1 MLRYDQEQGAMLVLD
16 WQHYPYDTA
25 YITCSDLDA
34 LVSATAP
41 MAAPGKTPLTFAAS
55 YGLVLT
61 ARQYREWPTDAQ
73 RAALI
78 QTAERLRELY
88 PAAPCIYLV
97 IDEALRAADTA
108 LVQGQPAE
116 LALATFLETRMRQ
129 NDAVAEA
136 CGRHAASL
144 LSENTCILTHG
155 FGGAAFNWMLHV
167 AHAEQGKYVHVYV
180 TETRPQLQGTRLT
193 AQQVREA
200 GAEVTLLTD
209 NMPGLY
215 FRRGM
220 FDAYIT
226 AATHIAGDGSIAN
239 QAGTYQYAVLAT
251 HHSVPFYVLGYDG
264 PEPSLTTAADLP
276 TAQRISD
283 EVLSFAGTR
292 IAAEGVSAYAL
303 SCDVTPPE
311 LITSIITERGS
322 FKPRQM
328 ADYHTLQRQNGHV

>member
-1 MLRYDQEQGAMLVLD
+1 MLRYDEARGTVLVLD

-25 YITCSDLDA
+25 YIACSDIDM

-41 MAAPGKTPLTFAAS
+41 MAVPGKTPLTLAAS
-55 YGLVLT
+55 YGLVL
-61 ARQYREWPTDAQ
+61 AAHQHRDWPTDAQ

-88 PAAPCIYLV
+88 PAATCIYAML
-97 IDEALRAADTA
+97 DSALQAANQA
-108 LVQGQPAE
+108 LLQGQPAAP
-116 LALATFLETRMRQ
+116 ALAAFLDEEMAR
-129 NDAVAEA
+129 NDAIAEA
-136 CGRHAASL
+136 CGRHAANL
-144 LSENTCILTHG
+144 LGEEACILTHG

-167 AHAEQGKYVHVYV
+167 AHAEQGKHVHVYV

-215 FRRGM
+215 FRRRR

-251 HHSVPFYVLGYDG
+251 YHSVPFYVLGYDG
-264 PEPSLTTAADLP
+264 PEPTLATAADLP
-276 TAQRISD
+276 TSQRISD

-292 IAAEGVSAYAL
+292 IAAEGVAGYAL
-303 SCDVTPPE
+303 NCDITPPE
-311 LITSIITERGS
+311 LITQIVTERGS
-322 FKPRQM
+322 FKPHQM
-328 ADYHTLQRQNGHV
+328 ADYHTLQRQNGQV